1 MRQTKLLLALIA
13 VLSSALLLHSCQT
26 DEYDHSTI
34 FPNALVT
41 LKTRPADGTFFLQLD
56 DATVIIPTNIKTSP
70 YGKKEVRA
78 LTNIKLTEDQKDLH
92 TKSAFINW
100 IDTIRTKE
108 MAPNMGDKNITTYGN
123 APLEIV
129 NDWATVVEDGYLTL
143 RFRTYYGSGKLHKV
157 NLVKTADPYEVTL
170 FHDAVGDTR
179 GVIRDGFI
187 AFRLNDLPDTQGK
200 TVDLTLKWKSFSGE
214 KSVKFKYRTRK

>member
-78 LTNIKLTEDQKDLH
+78 RSEEH
-92 TKSAFINW
+92 TSELQSRQYLVCRLLLEKKNSN
-100 IDTIRTKE
+100 
-108 MAPNMGDKNITTYGN
+108 DKQQ
-123 APLEIV
+123 E
-129 NDWATVVEDGYLTL
+129 
-143 RFRTYYGSGKLHKV
+143 S
-157 NLVKTADPYEVTL
+157 
-170 FHDAVGDTR
+170 
-179 GVIRDGFI
+179 
-187 AFRLNDLPDTQGK
+187 
-200 TVDLTLKWKSFSGE
+200 
-214 KSVKFKYRTRK
+214 